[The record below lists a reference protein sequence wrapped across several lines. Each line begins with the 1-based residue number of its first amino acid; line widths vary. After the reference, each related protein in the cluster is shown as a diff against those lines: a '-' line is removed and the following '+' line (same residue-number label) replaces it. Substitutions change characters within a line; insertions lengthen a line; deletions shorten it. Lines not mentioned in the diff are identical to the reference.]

1 MNERVK
7 PTILVTGATGF
18 IGSALCAKLAGLNF
32 KLIRA
37 VRTGLSSD
45 RTVVIGSIDGS
56 TDWTDALQGVDTV
69 IHCAARAHIMIDTAN
84 DPLQEF
90 RKVNTEA
97 CLNLARQAGSM
108 GVKRFIFLSSI
119 KVNGEET
126 PLGQPYT
133 AEQVPATVDPYGI
146 SKREA
151 EEALHELSRLSG
163 MEIVIIR
170 PPLVYGPGVKGN
182 FQSMMNWLT
191 RGIPLPLASIKNQ
204 RSLVAV
210 DNLVDLIITCISHP
224 AAANQT
230 FLVSDGEDLST
241 PELLQ
246 RTASA
251 IGRPARLF
259 SVPDW
264 LLRVAANVLGKKTTY
279 QKLCTSL
286 QVDIAKTRTIL
297 GWTPPVKLD
306 QALQSTA
313 KTFLKAAK

>member
-1 MNERVK
+1 MTEQEK

-18 IGSALCAKLAGLNF
+18 IGSALCSKLSELDIN
-32 KLIRA
+32 LIRA
-37 VRTGLSSD
+37 VRTGNSSN
-45 RTVVIGSIDGS
+45 RIVVIGGIDGG
-56 TDWTDALQGVDTV
+56 TDWSEALQGVDTV
-69 IHCAARAHIMIDTAN
+69 IHCAARAHVMPDTAT

-97 CLNLARQAGSM
+97 SLNLGRQAANR

-126 PLGQPYT
+126 RLGQPFT
-133 AEQVPATVDPYGI
+133 AEQAAAPVDPYGI
-146 SKREA
+146 SKWEA
-151 EEALHELSRLSG
+151 EKALHELSRSSA

-182 FQSMMNWLT
+182 FRSMMNWLIK
-191 RGIPLPLASIKNQ
+191 GLPLPLASIKNQ

-210 DNLVDLIITCISHP
+210 DNLIDLIITCISHP

-230 FLVSDGEDLST
+230 FLISDGEDVST
-241 PELLQ
+241 PELLH

-259 SVPDW
+259 SVPICI
-264 LLRVAANVLGKKTTY
+264 LQFVANMIGKQSTY
-279 QKLCTSL
+279 LKLCTSL
-286 QVDIAKTRTIL
+286 QVDIVKTREIL
-297 GWTPPVKLD
+297 GWTPPVKID
-306 QALQSTA
+306 QALRNTV
-313 KTFLKAAK
+313 KTFLETAK